1 MRTKDQPILFKSPLQ
16 PLEDFNSAL
25 NNLKEE
31 FHRTGRFDDA
41 NTKLDEITKLLTV
54 KFFDLKNKTSNLD
67 IDSLRKVAK
76 QKFQDPNLIAKAL
89 QVTFADIVDNK
100 IFKGEDDTNIFGSNP
115 HLNIQSSDNEFAIK
129 IVNIINQIDLSK
141 FNDGKSLR
149 FDLLNEAFGHFVR
162 DNFRNHKEDAQ
173 YMTPIEVVDA
183 MIDISLSDIFKDSQ
197 SKNNLLSS
205 QKDSFIVL
213 DPTCGVGTFVTRA
226 AEKIED
232 FLNKQNIPNLNKI
245 IDLRRTHS
253 YYGQDKV
260 DRMVRLAKINSLF
273 SGTNPHNL
281 SQGNSILGE
290 SNLDKLIGKV
300 DLILTNPPFGAEF
313 DIDELDNNQFEV
325 LPNVR
330 SSIGTRTLNSE
341 LIMLDKALKL
351 LKPGGRLLIVV
362 PDGVVSAV
370 GLYQQYREALVDN
383 FILKGVID
391 LPAVTF
397 AQAGTR
403 TKCSVV
409 YIQKPYSTKDQKHSV
424 FMGVASDIG
433 YEVKERM
440 GTPVKA
446 YKGENH
452 LSRLSQHYISAK
464 PTKGIEILS
473 EIPSAVL
480 YPSDSL
486 ITNKWNANFYAAN
499 RMNVIKKFSSID
511 SKNIEIKHLKEIANS
526 LTKGRKRIPVSD
538 EVKCI
543 SVLHVKDDS
552 MIQIDE
558 VLRYKPLYPG
568 NECRTGEIL
577 FSKINPRIPRVAVIP
592 KLNFTLTCSTEFEI
606 LEPKEK
612 KYTYLLRIL
621 LLTELVQK
629 QINSLT
635 SGTSSS
641 HNRIKEAELMN
652 IQIPWPKKGTKME
665 KELLELASIVEQQE
679 KRKYESNRVSRETVG
694 RIQTLIGI

>member
-1 MRTKDQPILFKSPLQ
+1 MRMRTKNPPTLLKSPLQ

-41 NTKLDEITKLLTV
+41 NTKLDEITKLLTI
-54 KFFDLKNKTSNLD
+54 KFFDLKNKTTRLD
-67 IDSLRKVAK
+67 IDNLRKIAK
-76 QKFQDPNLIAKAL
+76 QEFNDPNAVARSL
-89 QVTFADIVDNK
+89 QIVFSEVVNDK
-100 IFKGEDDTNIFGSNP
+100 LFQSEDGTNIFGSNA
-115 HLNIQSSDNEFAIK
+115 HLNIQASDNDFAIQ

-183 MIDISLSDIFKDSQ
+183 MIDIALSDIVKDDQ
-197 SKNNLLSS
+197 SRQNLFSN
-205 QKDSFIVL
+205 QKDAFIVL

-226 AEKIED
+226 AEKIES
-232 FLNKQNIPNLNKI
+232 FLAEKKQDKI
-245 IDLRRTHS
+245 IEVRRQHS
-253 YYGQDKV
+253 YHGQDKV

-273 SGTNPHNL
+273 SGTNPQHI
-281 SQGNSILGE
+281 SQGNSILGQ
-290 SNLDKLIGKV
+290 SSLDKLIGKV

-313 DIDELDNNQFEV
+313 DLEELSLHDQYEI
-325 LPNVR
+325 LPKIKSN
-330 SSIGTRTLNSE
+330 IGTRTLNSE
-341 LIMLDKALKL
+341 LIMLDKSLKF

-370 GLYQQYREALVDN
+370 GLYQQYREALLDG
-383 FILKGVID
+383 FILRAVID

-409 YIQKPYSTKDQKHSV
+409 YIQKPYNREDSKLSV

-452 LSRLSQHYISAK
+452 LASLTTSYAK
-464 PTKGIEILS
+464 SKPAKKIEILS
-473 EIPSAVL
+473 DLPSAVL
-480 YPSDSL
+480 YPSNSL
-486 ITNKWNANFYAAN
+486 IASKWNANFYAAN
-499 RMNVIKKFSSID
+499 RMNVINKFSSID
-511 SKNIEIKHLKEIANS
+511 SKDIEIKHLKDVAKS
-526 LTKGRKRIPVSD
+526 LTKSRKRIPVSD
-538 EVKCI
+538 DVKCV

-552 MIQIDE
+552 MIQLEE
-558 VLRYKPLYPG
+558 VIKYKPLYPG
-568 NECRTGEIL
+568 NECLTGEIL
-577 FSKINPRIPRVAVIP
+577 FSKINPRIPRVSVIP
-592 KLNFTLTCSTEFEI
+592 ESDFRLTCSTEFEI
-606 LEPKEK
+606 LEPNEK

-621 LLTELVQK
+621 LLSDLVQK

-652 IQIPWPKKGTKME
+652 IQLPWPRKGTKME
-665 KELLELASIVEQQE
+665 KGLLDFAKIVEQQE
-679 KRKYESNRVSRETVG
+679 NKKYEANRVSRETIG
-694 RIQTLIGI
+694 KIQALIGI